1 MMKYIYQYYN
11 NLLYCFFVKLQRTI
25 MEVYNYQVKKLSIYV
40 LLVSFFVLL
49 NISPSYAQENTG
61 LFGELI
67 AKGVEIF
74 NGMRDIIYIV
84 SGLGIIAVSIG
95 GFFGNLNWKWLS
107 AIIIGLMVIGLT
119 GGIIT
124 FLTGQSPEGI
134 SDTLK

>member
-1 MMKYIYQYYN
+1 MTKLVEKCYN
-11 NLLYCFFVKLQRTI
+11 NLLLHLFI
-25 MEVYNYQVKKLSIYV
+25 
-40 LLVSFFVLL
+40 LVSYWSKNMRKCLMNKGLRFIILIVLFVLL
-49 NISPSYAQENTG
+49 DISPSYAQASGG
-61 LFGELI
+61 LFSELI

-84 SGLGIIAVSIG
+84 SGLGIIAVAIG

-107 AIIIGLMVIGLT
+107 AIIIGLMVIGMT

-134 SDTLK
+134 TDTLK